1 MRPGFIVSLPLRFWI
16 LTATVTAVSL
26 GLRFSSDTE
35 SHFFVD
41 VGAISAYLS
50 AVGALY
56 SILAAFTVYVV
67 WNQFNELD
75 EAIEAEVEDLFDLY
89 RYTVYLRDDQAV
101 AEVGKAI
108 QRYCQ
113 YVVEQE
119 WQGMATGKIHELSTA
134 TFEDIFAVVHSV
146 RFDDERDI
154 AAWSEMIRKFEAVSD
169 ARRKRLR
176 VGAARVPDL
185 LRALLYLVS
194 GGLIVGFFMLA
205 IENTLLSIG
214 VTAIVS
220 AIVFLTIEVV
230 EDLDDPFGGHWALS
244 PRAFDLLPI
253 AIEAIQARQ

>member
-1 MRPGFIVSLPLRFWI
+1 MRPSFIVSLPLRFWI
-16 LTATVTAVSL
+16 LTAIVTAVSL

-50 AVGALY
+50 ALY

-89 RYTVYLRDDQAV
+89 RYTVYLRDDQAL

-119 WQGMATGKIHELSTA
+119 WHGPTPGTVAVTRATSGRSSGRRHQSST
-134 TFEDIFAVVHSV
+134 
-146 RFDDERDI
+146 
-154 AAWSEMIRKFEAVSD
+154 
-169 ARRKRLR
+169 RR
-176 VGAARVPDL
+176 
-185 LRALLYLVS
+185 
-194 GGLIVGFFMLA
+194 
-205 IENTLLSIG
+205 
-214 VTAIVS
+214 
-220 AIVFLTIEVV
+220 
-230 EDLDDPFGGHWALS
+230 
-244 PRAFDLLPI
+244 
-253 AIEAIQARQ
+253 